1 MVLGSDVGKDRKC
14 ITWVVCAT
22 KILKASSLRDFSFDL
37 YNKNQ
42 LLAVISMTQQST
54 MHYTGYTTISSFYE
68 KAFVLLT
75 RYYYNR
81 YDELLRNNKPRS
93 NKFA

>member
-1 MVLGSDVGKDRKC
+1 MVLGSDVCKDKKC
-14 ITWVVCAT
+14 IAWVVYAT
-22 KILKASSLRDFSFDL
+22 KILAASSERDFSFVP

-42 LLAVISMTQQST
+42 LLAVISMTQHSP

-75 RYYYNR
+75 RYYHHR
-81 YDELLRNNKPRS
+81 DDEFLRNNKPRG
-93 NKFA
+93 N